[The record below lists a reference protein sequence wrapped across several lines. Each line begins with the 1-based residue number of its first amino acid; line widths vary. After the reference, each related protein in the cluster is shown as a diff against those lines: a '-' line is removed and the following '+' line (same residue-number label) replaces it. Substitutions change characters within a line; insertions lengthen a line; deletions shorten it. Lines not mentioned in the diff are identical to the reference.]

1 MIIKKGTKA
10 SEIDIY
16 RNCILPQITTT
27 GEGTYTTLTKSDLI
41 TFVAIPK
48 LRKEEIN
55 DFEYRTKKMGYLTND
70 DGMISLIVNGLL
82 FTEASFWAYHQYKE
96 VIKDTFPKSL
106 TVVLIDSVKNRVEAI
121 KLVEIPEVIGRKL
134 QEQWLLSIEKNI
146 SQEAYNRWISCCIYG
161 RDCKAN
167 LEIAEELQT
176 VKDSKA
182 KEIFLFI

>member
-16 RNCILPQITTT
+16 KNCILPQITAT
-27 GEGTYTTLTKSDLI
+27 GGTYTTLAGSDLI
-41 TFVAIPK
+41 TFVALPR

-70 DGMISLIVNGLL
+70 EGMISLIVNGLL
-82 FTEASFWAYHQYKE
+82 FTEANFWVHHQYKK
-96 VIKDTFPKSL
+96 IITDTFPTSL
-106 TVVLIDSVKNRVEAI
+106 TVVLIDSVKDRVEAI

-146 SQEAYNRWISCCIYG
+146 SQDDYNRWMTFCIFG

-167 LEIAEELQT
+167 LEMAEELQT

-182 KEIFLFI
+182 KEIFLLV